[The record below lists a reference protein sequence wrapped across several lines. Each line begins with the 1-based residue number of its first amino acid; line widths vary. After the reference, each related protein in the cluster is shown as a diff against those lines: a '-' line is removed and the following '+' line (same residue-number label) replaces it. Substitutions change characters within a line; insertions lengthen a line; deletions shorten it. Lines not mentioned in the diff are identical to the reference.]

1 MKSNDCRVKI
11 TIKALA
17 AWLNVS
23 PPTISMYM
31 SEGLPGDLIGGRWH
45 FHLDRVDKFFYDRC
59 NAKWG
64 GKGDPIEMEEK
75 NDLSS

>member
-1 MKSNDCRVKI
+1 MKSTECRIVI

-31 SEGLPGDLIGGRWH
+31 GEGMPGDLIGGRWH
-45 FHLDRVDKFFYDRC
+45 FHLDRIDKFFYDRC
-59 NAKWG
+59 KAKYV
-64 GKGDPIEMEEK
+64 GKVDPIELEK
-75 NDLSS
+75 KN